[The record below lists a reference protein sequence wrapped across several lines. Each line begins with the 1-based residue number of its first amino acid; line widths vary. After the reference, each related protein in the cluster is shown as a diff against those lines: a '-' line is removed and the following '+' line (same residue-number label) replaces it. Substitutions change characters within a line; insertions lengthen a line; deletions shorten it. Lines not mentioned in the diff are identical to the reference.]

1 LNLHQWTQAHPVD
14 FMVLYS
20 SVSAVLGTAGQA
32 NYGAANSFMDGF
44 AAYRNTLN
52 QRTLSVNWGAFDGS
66 GMAAELGEMMRS
78 QGVHLLPT
86 EKSLSL
92 MGEFL
97 KHEIERVTVF
107 RADWDRFGGVL
118 SNLMSGELKFHLI
131 DQLASIEGDTT
142 ANNEHVAIR
151 EELGTLNAT
160 DMRVRLQTFF
170 SQQLSDIMGIDPE
183 EIEQDVSLTTLGMDS
198 LMAMELGN
206 KMQTALGIEMPMSIY
221 LQGPTINRLAD
232 FVVESQADTAQ
243 DGTDATEEAEK
254 ITAANS

>member
-1 LNLHQWTQAHPVD
+1 
-14 FMVLYS
+14 
-20 SVSAVLGTAGQA
+20 
-32 NYGAANSFMDGF
+32 
-44 AAYRNTLN
+44 
-52 QRTLSVNWGAFDGS
+52 
-66 GMAAELGEMMRS
+66 MMRS

-97 KHEIERVTVF
+97 KHETERVTVF

-131 DQLASIEGDTT
+131 DQLASIEEDTT
-142 ANNEHVAIR
+142 SNNAHVAIR

-183 EIEQDVSLTTLGMDS
+183 EIQQDVSLTTLGMDS

-232 FVVESQADTAQ
+232 FVVESHADTVQ
-243 DGTDATEEAEK
+243 VGTDATEEAET